1 MNFPWLKILGS
12 LVGIIVGVGS
22 IVGVPMALQSRVDA
36 SQDSRIGQ
44 VEKDHRAGI
53 TSLQAADREQAKT
66 SHETAQVLREA
77 MAIVREIDK
86 RGTLAGREHER
97 TRGLH
102 NP

>member
-1 MNFPWLKILGS
+1 MNFPWLKVLGS
-12 LVGIIVGVGS
+12 LVALLVGVGAL
-22 IVGVPMALQSRVDA
+22 VGAPMALQSRVDA
-36 SQDSRIGQ
+36 SQDTRIDQ
-44 VEKDHRAGI
+44 VEEDHRAGI
-53 TSLQAADREQAKT
+53 TSLRAADREQAKT